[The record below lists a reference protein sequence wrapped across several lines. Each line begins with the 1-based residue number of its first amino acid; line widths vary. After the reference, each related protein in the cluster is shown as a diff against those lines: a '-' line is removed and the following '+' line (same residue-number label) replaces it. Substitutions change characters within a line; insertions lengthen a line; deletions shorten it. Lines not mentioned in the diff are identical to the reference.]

1 MGVEASVSI
10 CNVTVCKG
18 GLYIHSLT
26 DSKTSPEPQSW
37 PDPGDLAL
45 RVAALLA
52 EQANKKDIR
61 WWYSISLLLIFY
73 T

>member
-1 MGVEASVSI
+1 MSI

-61 WWYSISLLLIFY
+61 WW
-73 T
+73 